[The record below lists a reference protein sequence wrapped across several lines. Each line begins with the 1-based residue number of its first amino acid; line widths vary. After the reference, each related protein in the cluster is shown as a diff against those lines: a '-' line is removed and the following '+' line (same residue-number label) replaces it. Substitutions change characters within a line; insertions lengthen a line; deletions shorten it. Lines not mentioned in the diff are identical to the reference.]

1 MATVRNVRWLRLLAL
16 LATLLMVAAACGED
30 PDTESGNGGNGGGG
44 NEQPAGG
51 GEDEAVEFET
61 KEEGTLIVGSD
72 IPYPPFEMRKG
83 DKYTGLDMD
92 LIQEIAN
99 RLELEPRIVDTGFD
113 TIFSQLA
120 GGNFDVV
127 IAAAT
132 VTPEREEQVLFSDA
146 YYINQQSLTVPSDSD
161 VQTIDDLQEGDVVA
175 VQNGTTGK
183 KYAEENV
190 PEGVELRSFPEGPDT
205 FTALEA
211 GDVDAVIHDEPTALA
226 EIEERQGLEVV
237 QKIDTGEVYG
247 IAVDPANEP
256 LLDAINQALAEIIE
270 DGTYEE
276 IYSRYP
282 SLPPGGSV
290 AAAES

>member
-1 MATVRNVRWLRLLAL
+1 MATVRNARWLRLFVL
-16 LATLLMVAAACGED
+16 LATLVMIAAACGGD
-30 PDTESGNGGNGGGG
+30 PDAESGDGDGGTDTG
-44 NEQPAGG
+44 NNQQADTG
-51 GEDEAVEFET
+51 DEGAPEFET
-61 KEEGTLIVGSD
+61 KEEGKLIVGSD

-83 DKYTGLDMD
+83 GGYTGLDID
-92 LIQEIAN
+92 LINEIAS
-99 RLELEPRIVDTGFD
+99 RLELETEIVDTGFD

-127 IAAAT
+127 VAAAT
-132 VTPEREEQVLFSDA
+132 VTPEREKQVLFSDA
-146 YYINQQSLTVPSDSD
+146 YYVNQQSLTVPSDSD

-183 KYAEENV
+183 AFAEENV
-190 PEGVELRSFPEGPDT
+190 PEGVEVRSFPEGPDT

-226 EIEERQGLEVV
+226 EIEERQGLEIV

-256 LLDAINQALAEIIE
+256 LLEAINQTLAEMIE

-276 IYSRYP
+276 IYSKYP
-282 SLPPGGSV
+282 SLPPGGNV
-290 AAAES
+290 AAES